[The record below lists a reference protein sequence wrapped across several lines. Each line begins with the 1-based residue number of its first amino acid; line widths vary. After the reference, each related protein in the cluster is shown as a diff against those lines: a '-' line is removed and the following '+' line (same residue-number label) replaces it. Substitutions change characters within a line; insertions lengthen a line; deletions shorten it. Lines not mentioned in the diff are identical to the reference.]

1 MPRRSAPRPINR
13 TNESNPVTMNQM
25 NIFLKNKI
33 KMSKDRLLQE
43 QSTRMAEWRVSFTKL
58 ALFRTW
64 RPEGKKERKL
74 IVSLLSFP
82 FLSSSSTDRHPPT
95 SDALFRCLGYYHAT
109 CYHICYSLCSM
120 RSRIPRDRIPQFFR
134 RLAMHELCAQ
144 TQMPTHTGRRIWT
157 RCFRSVTCLSMC
169 PRGKSP
175 IATISAKLSGR
186 QT

>member
-95 SDALFRCLGYYHAT
+95 SDALFRCLGYY
-109 CYHICYSLCSM
+109 YG
-120 RSRIPRDRIPQFFR
+120 
-134 RLAMHELCAQ
+134 AQ
-144 TQMPTHTGRRIWT
+144 LVI
-157 RCFRSVTCLSMC
+157 
-169 PRGKSP
+169 
-175 IATISAKLSGR
+175 ISAIRCARCDHVYLGIEFHNSSAGWLCMNFARKLKCRRTQGDGFGR
-186 QT
+186 GASDQ